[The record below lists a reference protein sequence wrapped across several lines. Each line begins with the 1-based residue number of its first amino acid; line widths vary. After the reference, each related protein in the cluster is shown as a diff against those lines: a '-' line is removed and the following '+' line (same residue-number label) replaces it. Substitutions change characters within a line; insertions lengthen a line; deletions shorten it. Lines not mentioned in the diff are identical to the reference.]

1 MRDLELPMNIITLRD
16 GTEIA
21 ITHIKGEV
29 WVRWKDVEPIIED
42 FNSLLHNGRRGI
54 DSWGLEQDND

>member
-1 MRDLELPMNIITLRD
+1 MNIITLRD

-29 WVRWKDVEPIIED
+29 WVRWEDVEPILDD
-42 FNSLLHNGRRGI
+42 FNALLDNERRGI